1 MSGQRTAKHFIND
14 VRNPV
19 QASLIATARSAE
31 GLRVLPKE
39 QVLYRQLPEGHRKVI
54 LLSGGGSGHEPA
66 HTGYVGDGML
76 DVVVAGNIFASP
88 SASQILAGVQSV
100 DAPQGILMIVK
111 NYTGDKLNFGL
122 AAIKARASGL
132 NVEVVVVGDDVSV
145 ANNPTVGRRGLA
157 GVVFVHKVAGALA
170 AKGADLSIVTNVA
183 NKTANQIATAAVSL
197 DRCSVPK
204 RAPIEPLPFDEV
216 EFGMANLSTK
226 SIHNE
231 PGVTRSKLQ
240 SVEVTVSTL
249 LDILLASKPDSW
261 YPSQAQPVAVMVNNL
276 GGLSPLEISVI
287 AEEVHRQLDLRSI
300 IVKRFMFGTFVT
312 ALDGPGFSITLLGLD
327 DEILSLLD
335 APTTAPGWPKLIST
349 GFYPDV
355 VIVDEE
361 KLEDNVVTTSSHAG
375 PKVIKSTIINIITN
389 VANTTREDEPLITEY
404 DTLAGDGDCGETL
417 LNGINGLIELSKRL
431 DTNSIYL
438 AHMFRQIAVVAETK
452 MGGTSG
458 AIYAIFI
465 NAVAEALENIHIHA
479 TSNKQ
484 SISKILSTALRKGL
498 EDLFKFTTAREGHRT
513 LMDVLIPFVTTFNQ
527 TNQDFEVA
535 FEAAKQGCEKTK
547 VMEALLGRASYVGK
561 SRFEYSQ
568 GY

>member
-1 MSGQRTAKHFIND
+1 MIR
-14 VRNPV
+14 
-19 QASLIATARSAE
+19 RSCTPGAGPTLKPTVSNE
-31 GLRVLPKE
+31 
-39 QVLYRQLPEGHRKVI
+39 VI
-54 LLSGGGSGHEPA
+54 CR
-66 HTGYVGDGML
+66 
-76 DVVVAGNIFASP
+76 
-88 SASQILAGVQSV
+88 
-100 DAPQGILMIVK
+100 ILMIVK

-216 EFGMANLSTK
+216 EFGMG
-226 SIHNE
+226 IHNE